1 MAQTQGG
8 IIMSRGLRLIP
19 IVLLVWILIAFAW
32 RLVAPNDPTVRS
44 QLVNRPV
51 PAFELAQAAP
61 DVPALRS
68 TDLATGEPRLLNL
81 FASWCVPCVAE
92 APVLEELKR
101 RGVKIEGIAIRDTPG
116 GIAAFL
122 DRHGNPYTRIGSDPT
137 SRVQLALGSAGVP
150 ETFVIDGKG
159 VIRLQYVGPIGPA
172 DVSKVL
178 EELEK
183 VR

>member
-1 MAQTQGG
+1 M
-8 IIMSRGLRLIP
+8 
-19 IVLLVWILIAFAW
+19 
-32 RLVAPNDPTVRS
+32 NDPTVRS

-51 PAFELAQAAP
+51 PEFELAQV
-61 DVPALRS
+61 VPVVPGLRS

-81 FASWCVPCVAE
+81 IDSWCVPCVAE
-92 APVLEELKR
+92 APVLEDLKR
-101 RGVKIEGIAIRDTPG
+101 RGVQIDGIAIRDTPG

-122 DRHGNPYTRIGSDPT
+122 GRYGNPYSRIGSDPT
-137 SRVQLALGSAGVP
+137 SRAQLALGSAGVP

-159 VIRLQYVGPIGPA
+159 VIRLQFVGPIGRG

>member
-1 MAQTQGG
+1 
-8 IIMSRGLRLIP
+8 
-19 IVLLVWILIAFAW
+19 
-32 RLVAPNDPTVRS
+32 
-44 QLVNRPV
+44 
-51 PAFELAQAAP
+51 
-61 DVPALRS
+61 
-68 TDLATGEPRLLNL
+68 
-81 FASWCVPCVAE
+81 
-92 APVLEELKR
+92 VLEDLRR

-122 DRHGNPYTRIGSDPT
+122 DRYGNPYTRIGSDPT

>member
-1 MAQTQGG
+1 
-8 IIMSRGLRLIP
+8 MSRGLRLIP

-32 RLVAPNDPTVRS
+32 RLIAPNDPTVRS
-44 QLVNRPV
+44 QLVNRSV
-51 PAFELAQAAP
+51 PEFELTQVVP
-61 DVPALRS
+61 DVPGLRS

-92 APVLEELKR
+92 APVLEDLKR
-101 RGVKIEGIAIRDTPG
+101 RGVQIDGIAIRDTPG

-122 DRHGNPYTRIGSDPT
+122 GRYGNPYNRIGSDPT
-137 SRVQLALGSAGVP
+137 SRAQLALGSAGVP

-159 VIRLQYVGPIGPA
+159 VIRLQFVGPIGRG
-172 DVSKVL
+172 DVPKVL

>member
-1 MAQTQGG
+1 
-8 IIMSRGLRLIP
+8 MSRGLRLIP
-19 IVLLVWILIAFAW
+19 IIFLVWILIAFAW
-32 RLVAPNDPTVRS
+32 RLIAPNDPTVHS

-61 DVPALRS
+61 DVPSLNS

-92 APVLEELKR
+92 APVLEDLKR
-101 RGVKIEGIAIRDTPG
+101 RGVKIDGIAIRDTPG

-122 DRHGNPYTRIGSDPT
+122 GRHGNPYNRIGSDPT
-137 SRVQLALGSAGVP
+137 SRAQLSLGSSGVP

-159 VIRLQYVGPIGPA
+159 VIRLQFVGPIGPA
-172 DVSKVL
+172 DVPKVL
-178 EELEK
+178 AELEK